1 MITFT
6 DWELA
11 ADGDVIAR
19 QYDNLSRT
27 LCITGDIP
35 AGWGWDLLVSAQ
47 GNLDI
52 IALSP
57 TDGGIGVTLTA
68 GMLAL
73 SGYYTL
79 QLRGTRQDGG
89 IPGSGDGT
97 GGISTVSDDKSGET
111 VPASGDVTD
120 DGVTVRHT
128 NQIQVY
134 IPASLSGD
142 AQWPEVPSEFTQME
156 QRLQDLNRHPPTP
169 GADGMW
175 MLWDPDTGQ
184 YEPSDIPLP
193 EGGGYAIGAG
203 LKIVDGY
210 LTVDTAD
217 AVAEDDPR
225 PVASAAV
232 YVELGNVEA
241 LLGNI

>member
-6 DWELA
+6 DWELT

-57 TDGGIGVTLTA
+57 IDGGIGVTLTA

-79 QLRGTRQDGG
+79 QLRGTRQD
-89 IPGSGDGT
+89 
-97 GGISTVSDDKSGET
+97 
-111 VPASGDVTD
+111 

-128 NQIQVY
+128 NQIRVF

-156 QRLQDLNRHPPTP
+156 QRLQDLSRHPPTP

-175 MLWDPDTGQ
+175 MLWDADTGQ

-193 EGGGYAIGAG
+193 EGGGYAVGAG
-203 LKIVDGY
+203 LKIVDGC
-210 LTVDTAD
+210 LTVDTAA

>member
-35 AGWGWDLLVSAQ
+35 AGWEWDLLVSAQ

-57 TDGGIGVTLTA
+57 MDGGIGVTLTA

-79 QLRGTRQDGG
+79 QLRGTRQD
-89 IPGSGDGT
+89 
-97 GGISTVSDDKSGET
+97 
-111 VPASGDVTD
+111 

-128 NQIQVY
+128 NQIRVF

-156 QRLQDLNRHPPTP
+156 QRLQDLSRHPPTP

-193 EGGGYAIGAG
+193 EGGGYAVGAG

-210 LTVDTAD
+210 LTVDTAG